1 MAERDNDLQMI
12 RDREGL
18 LGKLFLRMDNDR
30 RLYLLEEYRLV
41 DEQGRPLGNVSNET
55 MNDPRAFATRFI
67 ADLGA
72 AGMQIEIEG
81 TRNGEKMTDVETSYI
96 ENFLR
101 DMFTAI
107 DERLA
112 NRDIPDLHSY
122 WADQISLRGR
132 LAARCLIR
140 QNNGEVIPDVL
151 PWDTRHLLYDVGTDG
166 LEWVAPKTFRTAQ
179 QIRTEYGEPKKR
191 LPKTGS
197 VEVVDLWTKTDEK
210 VWVNSGRVVKSDYVA
225 HDLGYVPWVVQ
236 TQGTHTMLDIG
247 YEEFRGES
255 IYEATRKLFTSKN
268 EFASILKTLTMGSF
282 FGALQ
287 YESEAGT
294 GAQRPQRPPYGLR
307 TTVPV
312 EKGAGFKPM
321 PINDIHNAARMYF
334 SMLESAIQR
343 GSFTA
348 VDYGNLQFPLS
359 ARAISRLTQ
368 AHDDMGLSR
377 FQALALGYLKL
388 CRMIL
393 LQYTAGN
400 IRAKVGE
407 QGAKTIYE
415 PERLLGDFS
424 IKFRFT
430 STSPEKLIAKMAM
443 SESAKD
449 LYSKDSIRRD
459 FLHQENPTEERR
471 KMAIEEAMQEHP
483 ELRWIDQAL
492 ILIEKDRLPEAKI
505 IASKLGLTLR
515 QLRAGVMA
523 SPAAPKQTPSRRQ
536 AAPLTGGE
544 TPAERTELRAEAEA
558 ET

>member
-1 MAERDNDLQMI
+1 
-12 RDREGL
+12 
-18 LGKLFLRMDNDR
+18 
-30 RLYLLEEYRLV
+30 
-41 DEQGRPLGNVSNET
+41 
-55 MNDPRAFATRFI
+55 
-67 ADLGA
+67 
-72 AGMQIEIEG
+72 
-81 TRNGEKMTDVETSYI
+81 
-96 ENFLR
+96 
-101 DMFTAI
+101 
-107 DERLA
+107 
-112 NRDIPDLHSY
+112 
-122 WADQISLRGR
+122 
-132 LAARCLIR
+132 
-140 QNNGEVIPDVL
+140 
-151 PWDTRHLLYDVGTDG
+151 
-166 LEWVAPKTFRTAQ
+166 
-179 QIRTEYGEPKKR
+179 
-191 LPKTGS
+191 
-197 VEVVDLWTKTDEK
+197 
-210 VWVNSGRVVKSDYVA
+210 
-225 HDLGYVPWVVQ
+225 
-236 TQGTHTMLDIG
+236 
-247 YEEFRGES
+247 
-255 IYEATRKLFTSKN
+255 
-268 EFASILKTLTMGSF
+268 
-282 FGALQ
+282 
-287 YESEAGT
+287 
-294 GAQRPQRPPYGLR
+294 
-307 TTVPV
+307 
-312 EKGAGFKPM
+312 
-321 PINDIHNAARMYF
+321 
-334 SMLESAIQR
+334 
-343 GSFTA
+343 
-348 VDYGNLQFPLS
+348 
-359 ARAISRLTQ
+359 AISRLTQ

>member
-18 LGKLFLRMDNDR
+18 LSKLFLRMDNDR
-30 RLYLLEEYRLV
+30 KLYLLETFLLV
-41 DEQGRPLGNVSNET
+41 DQLGRPLGNVANT
-55 MNDPRAFATRFI
+55 TLNDPKTFAVRFI
-67 ADLGA
+67 ADLA
-72 AGMQIEIEG
+72 SAGMQIEIKG
-81 TRNGEKMTDVETSYI
+81 SKDGKDMTDDETSYI

-112 NRDIPDLHSY
+112 NRDIPDLRSY
-122 WADQISLRGR
+122 WSEQVSIRGR

-151 PWDTRHLLYDVGTDG
+151 PWDTRYLPYDIGSDG

-179 QIRTEYGEPKKR
+179 HIRVEYGEQKIR
-191 LPKTGS
+191 LPKTGTS
-197 VEVVDLWTKTDEK
+197 EVTDLWTKTDEK
-210 VWVNSGRVVKSDYVA
+210 VWVNKGRVVKPDHVS
-225 HDLGYVPWVVQ
+225 HNLGYVPWVVQ

-247 YEEFRGES
+247 FEEFRGES
-255 IYEATRKLFTSKN
+255 IYEATRALYKDKN

-294 GAQRPQRPPYGLR
+294 GAQKPQRPPFALR
-307 TTVPV
+307 AVVPV

-334 SMLESAIQR
+334 SLLESAIQR
-343 GSFTA
+343 GSFSA

-359 ARAISRLTQ
+359 ARAITRLTQ

-377 FQALALGYLKL
+377 FQALSLGYLKL
-388 CRMIL
+388 CRMII
-393 LQYTAGN
+393 LQYRAGN

-407 QGAKTIYE
+407 QGAQTLYE
-415 PERLLGDFS
+415 PERLAGDYS

-449 LYSKDSIRRD
+449 FYSNDTIGRD
-459 FLHQENPTEERR
+459 FLNQENPTEER
-471 KMAIEEAMQEHP
+471 KKKAIETAMEEHP

-492 ILIEKDRLPEAKI
+492 ILIEKGRLAEAKI
-505 IASKLGLTLR
+505 IANKLGLTLR
-515 QLRAGVMA
+515 QLRAGVMGPP
-523 SPAAPKQTPSRRQ
+523 SAPKQTPSRRQ
-536 AAPLTGGE
+536 AAPLTAGE
-544 TPAERTELRAEAEA
+544 PAGERPELQAEAEA
-558 ET
+558 EA